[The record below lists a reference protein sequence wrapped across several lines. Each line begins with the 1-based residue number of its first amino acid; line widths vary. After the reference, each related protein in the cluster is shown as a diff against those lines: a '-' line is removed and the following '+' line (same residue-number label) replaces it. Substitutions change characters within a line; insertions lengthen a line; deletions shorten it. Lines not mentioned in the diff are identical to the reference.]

1 MSNTTLMEYYEEGLS
16 HNIDIFSNMV
26 IPADTCIMTKLVKE
40 AILENAGDM
49 IPIFDNYL
57 VLKYRIEEWSRSNEF
72 IFRHVDGILK
82 AKYSPIEN
90 TDKYLERTEKA
101 QGQDKTTNDLKTEF
115 DGSTTNSGTDTDT
128 RTLNTTDRHT
138 KGTTT
143 TEAHTGTDT
152 TSGSGSDTT
161 TTSGFN
167 SASYQPDNKVAH
179 SNSESM
185 THGENIT
192 TSETGVD
199 SDINTG
205 TVTDQHLKGTSQVR
219 DDVKTDTGTITTD
232 KDNELKIIEH
242 THGNIG
248 VSTNTQLISE
258 EVALIKSFNAYDLIS
273 EVFINDMMIG
283 VYNL

>member
-1 MSNTTLMEYYEEGLS
+1 MSKTLLEHYEEGLT
-16 HNIDIFSNMV
+16 HNVDIFSNLV
-26 IPADTCIMTKLVKE
+26 IPADTVLMTKLIKE
-40 AILENAGDM
+40 AILENAGGM
-49 IPIFDNYL
+49 MPIYDSYL
-57 VLKYRIEEWSRSNEF
+57 ILKYRIEEWSRANEF

-90 TDKYLERTEKA
+90 TDKYLERTETA

-143 TEAHTGTDT
+143 TEAHSGVDS
-152 TSGSGSDTT
+152 TSGSGSDTN

-167 SASYQPDNKVAH
+167 SASYQPDNKTDR
-179 SNSESM
+179 SSTEST

-205 TVTDQHLKGTSQVR
+205 TVTDQHLKGTSQVQ
-219 DDVKTDTGTITTD
+219 DNTKTDTGTVTVD

-248 VSTNTQLISE
+248 VSTNTMLINE

-273 EVFINDMMIG
+273 EVFITDMMIG

>member
-1 MSNTTLMEYYEEGLS
+1 MSKTLLEHYEEGLE
-16 HNIDIFSNMV
+16 HNIDIFSNLV
-26 IPADTCIMTKLVKE
+26 IPADTVLMTKLIKE
-40 AILENAGDM
+40 AILENAGGM
-49 IPIFDNYL
+49 LPIYDSYL
-57 VLKYRIEEWSRSNEF
+57 ILKYRIEEWSRANEF

-143 TEAHTGTDT
+143 TEAHSGVDS
-152 TSGSGSDTT
+152 TSGSGSDTN

-167 SASYQPDNKVAH
+167 SASYQPDNKTDR
-179 SNSESM
+179 SSSEST

-205 TVTDQHLKGTSQVR
+205 TVTDQHLKGTSQVL
-219 DDVKTDTGTITTD
+219 DNTKTDTGTVTVD

-248 VSTNTQLISE
+248 VSTNTMLINE

-273 EVFINDMMIG
+273 EVFITDMMIG

>member
-1 MSNTTLMEYYEEGLS
+1 MSKTLLEYYEEGLT
-16 HNIDIFSNMV
+16 HNVDIFSNMV
-26 IPADTCIMTKLVKE
+26 IPADTILMTKLIKE
-40 AILENAGDM
+40 AILENAGGM
-49 IPIFDNYL
+49 IPIYDSYL
-57 VLKYRIEEWSRSNEF
+57 ILKYRIEEWSRANEF

-90 TDKYLERTEKA
+90 TDKYLERTETA

-143 TEAHTGTDT
+143 TEAHSGTDS
-152 TSGSGSDTT
+152 TSGSGSETN

-167 SASYQPDNKVAH
+167 SASYQPDNKTDR
-179 SNSESM
+179 SSSEST

-205 TVTDQHLKGTSQVR
+205 TVTDQHLKGTSQVQ
-219 DDVKTDTGTITTD
+219 DNTKTDTGTITVD

-248 VSTNTQLISE
+248 VTTNTTLINE

-273 EVFINDMMIG
+273 EVFITDMMIG

>member
-1 MSNTTLMEYYEEGLS
+1 MSKTLLEHYEEGLT
-16 HNIDIFSNMV
+16 HNVDIFSNLV
-26 IPADTCIMTKLVKE
+26 IPADTVLMTKLIKE
-40 AILENAGDM
+40 AILENAGGM
-49 IPIFDNYL
+49 MPIYDSYL
-57 VLKYRIEEWSRSNEF
+57 ILKYRIEEWSRANEF

-143 TEAHTGTDT
+143 TEAHSGVDS
-152 TSGSGSDTT
+152 TSGSGSDTN

-167 SASYQPDNKVAH
+167 SASYQPDSKTDR
-179 SNSESM
+179 SSTEST

-205 TVTDQHLKGTSQVR
+205 TVTDQHLKGTSQVQ
-219 DDVKTDTGTITTD
+219 DNTKTDTGTVTVD
-232 KDNELKIIEH
+232 KDNELKIVEH

-248 VSTNTQLISE
+248 VSTNTMLINE

-273 EVFINDMMIG
+273 EVFITDMMIG